1 MITLNLPKKQ
11 VNAILV
17 ALDTEIDYTFDTH
30 GRPDWETFPEFAAM
44 LMAYHTTRS
53 KFEEAKYAEEA
64 ALRIKE
70 DYDAFETEVG
80 DF

>member
-1 MITLNLPKKQ
+1 MITLNLPKEQ

-17 ALDTEIDYTFDTH
+17 PLDTEIDYIFNTH

-44 LMAYHTTRS
+44 LMAYYTTRC
-53 KFEEAKYAEEA
+53 KFEEAKYAEDAE
-64 ALRIKE
+64 
-70 DYDAFETEVG
+70 DAFETKVG